1 LYYDGGIQCA
11 VGGLFFKEEGI
22 MNRRDFLKMG
32 TALAGGTVLGTEIA
46 PAQTGGRVM
55 TVTGEISVAEMGA
68 TLPHEHVM
76 STFGSDPAE
85 RASYDTDG
93 VLGIVLPYLRGL
105 RELGCRTLVDCTAAY
120 FGRDAALLRKIS
132 ETSGLR
138 ILTNTGYYGAANHR
152 YVPAHAFWET
162 AGQLAERWLTEWR
175 HGIDGTGIRPG
186 FIKLGFNAGPLAEI
200 DRKLLQAAAQVH
212 RVSGLTLAAH
222 TGDNA
227 ASAHEQLR
235 LLREEG
241 VSASAWIWVHANS
254 VKDSK
259 ALRAAAEQGAW
270 LEFDGISPE
279 TTERHLELVRMM
291 KGWGRLGQTL
301 LSHDGDSYRDGKLSK
316 PYDALFRAFIPAL
329 RQAGFNKQE
338 VRLLTVENPRRAFA
352 VAPRLSGIGR

>member
-1 LYYDGGIQCA
+1 MRRWRP
-11 VGGLFFKEEGI
+11 VFKEEGI

-46 PAQTGGRVM
+46 P
-55 TVTGEISVAEMGA
+55 
-68 TLPHEHVM
+68 
-76 STFGSDPAE
+76 
-85 RASYDTDG
+85 
-93 VLGIVLPYLRGL
+93 
-105 RELGCRTLVDCTAAY
+105 
-120 FGRDAALLRKIS
+120 
-132 ETSGLR
+132 
-138 ILTNTGYYGAANHR
+138 
-152 YVPAHAFWET
+152 
-162 AGQLAERWLTEWR
+162 
-175 HGIDGTGIRPG
+175 
-186 FIKLGFNAGPLAEI
+186 
-200 DRKLLQAAAQVH
+200 
-212 RVSGLTLAAH
+212 AH

-301 LSHDGDSYRDGKLSK
+301 LSHDGNSYRDGKLSK